1 MSLSIVY
8 STRHKE
14 QKFIHHLQQSCG
26 RKNVE
31 ILTYINKDQKSLS
44 TLYNQGLSQA
54 RHDIIVFT
62 HDDVIFENKG
72 WGQRIIEHFGRSE
85 FGILGIAGT
94 TNLPESGVWWQ
105 DTSKMIGTIKHQDQG
120 KKWVSKYSGDFKD
133 KIIPAVCVD
142 GVFIAVDRKK
152 LQQKFNE
159 AFQGFHF
166 YDTDFC
172 LNNHLAGVNIG
183 IIFNVRMIHKSY
195 GATNEAYET
204 NRKQFIAHYQNHL
217 PYAIKGKILF
227 EDKKI
232 KLTTYPKVSII
243 ILNKSNNLLLFH
255 CINSLSEKSRYP
267 NYEIIIADTGSS
279 QKELAEIDEFVD
291 ITTMN
296 IRVVQFDYYHFS
308 RINNAVVFEHLD
320 TNTELLL
327 FCNNDI
333 ELINDAVTRMVQVY
347 LQNKK
352 LCGTIGC
359 RLHFANNEIQHAG
372 IQLIIDKNK
381 QLIIT
386 HKGLKSYYNF
396 YTGGVEKNIVGST
409 AAFLLIERQRFEEIG
424 GFNPTYTECFEDVE
438 LNLACLTHHRKN
450 YFVGNA
456 VCYHFESQTRQHKG
470 SYKIS
475 DYENVLAFLQT
486 HANMLNEYV
495 INS

>member
-1 MSLSIVY
+1 MSITIVY

-14 QKFIHHLQQSCG
+14 KNFIRHLQQTCG

-31 ILTYINKDQKSLS
+31 ILTYINKGQKSLS

-54 RHDIIVFT
+54 RHDIIIFT

-72 WGQRIIEHFGRSE
+72 WGLKIIEHFKRST

-94 TNLPESGVWWQ
+94 TNLPKSGVWWQ
-105 DTSKMIGTIKHQDQG
+105 NTSKRIGIIKHQHQG

-152 LQQKFNE
+152 LLQQFNE

-166 YDTDFC
+166 YDIDFC
-172 LNNHLAGVNIG
+172 FNNHLAGVNIG
-183 IIFNVRMIHKSY
+183 IIFNVRIIHKSY
-195 GATNEAYET
+195 GATNEAYEI
-204 NRKQFIAHYQNHL
+204 NRKQFVTHYKNHL

-232 KLTTYPKVSII
+232 KLITYPKVSII
-243 ILNKSNNLLLFH
+243 ILNKSNNLLLFN
-255 CINSLSEKSRYP
+255 CLNSLSEKSHYP
-267 NYEIIIADTGSS
+267 NYEIVIADTGSS
-279 QKELAEIDEFVD
+279 QPELAEIEEFIE

-296 IRVVQFDYYHFS
+296 IRLVQFDYYNFS
-308 RINNAVVFEHLD
+308 RINNAVVFKHLD
-320 TNTELLL
+320 TSTELLL

-347 LQNKK
+347 LQHKT
-352 LCGTIGC
+352 LCGTVGC

-372 IQLIIDKNK
+372 IQLIRDKNQ
-381 QLIIT
+381 QLIMT

-396 YTGGVEKNIVGST
+396 YASRVEKNIVGST
-409 AAFLLIERQRFEEIG
+409 AAFLLIEKQLFKEIG
-424 GFNPTYTECFEDVE
+424 GFNSTYIECFEDVE

-450 YFVGNA
+450 HFIGNA

-470 SYKIS
+470 DFKIS
-475 DYENVLAFLQT
+475 DYENVLAFLQR